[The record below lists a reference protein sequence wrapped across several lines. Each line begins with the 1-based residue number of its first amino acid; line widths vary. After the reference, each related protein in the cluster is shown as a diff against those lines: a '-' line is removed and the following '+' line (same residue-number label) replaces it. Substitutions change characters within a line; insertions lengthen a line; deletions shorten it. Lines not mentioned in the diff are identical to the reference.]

1 MSRRSSAL
9 PWLLVV
15 AGAILVAGYAGADEK
30 ASPRA
35 AAAKPSVTAPLSA
48 ADVYRKCEASVATLG
63 FARKDPADPKT
74 THTEYGTGVI
84 VHEAGYILTNAHILR
99 RGGKGAAG
107 IHGRDYP
114 CRVVAVDEMR
124 DLAVLKVDAEQPLTP
139 IQFGHSSTL
148 VPGDPIVTIGS
159 PFGVGLSVTTGV
171 VAALN
176 RSTKSDY
183 TSFPSMIQTNTA
195 INPGS
200 SGGPLLN
207 MRGEMIGINT
217 TSKTGANDMGYA
229 IPVDRIRE
237 ALPEILD
244 PEGRLGFVL
253 GLRVTTGSPA
263 AVTDVAKG
271 APAEA
276 AGIRAGDFVIGVGG
290 ATVAS
295 GIDYSFALMNCH
307 AGEPLR
313 LRLVRGGQTI
323 DLAATPVAIPPR
335 NPDNPPNLVPGLV
348 REYYEGTWDRLPDF
362 ATLKPKATAKA
373 ETFDLGPYRGK
384 DNFALRFTGYIDVPA
399 DGIWAFY
406 LKSDDGSR
414 LWIGDRLVVDRDGAH
429 PPTENRGFI
438 PLMAGKHAIRV
449 EYFDRTELEELAV
462 SWEGPKVKKQAVP
475 AGVLFAAQSK

>member
-9 PWLLVV
+9 PWLLVI

-74 THTEYGTGVI
+74 THTEYGTGVL
-84 VHEAGYILTNAHILR
+84 VNEAGYILTNAHILR

-107 IHGRDYP
+107 ILGRDYP
-114 CRVVAVDEMR
+114 CRIVAVDEMR
-124 DLAVLKVDAEQPLTP
+124 DLAVLKIDAEQPLTP

-148 VPGDPIVTIGS
+148 VVGEPIVTIGS

-183 TSFPSMIQTNTA
+183 THFPNMIQTNTA

-229 IPVDRIRE
+229 IPVDRICE

-276 AGIRAGDFVIGVGG
+276 AGVRAGDFVIGVGD
-290 ATVAS
+290 AAVAG

-313 LRLVRGGQTI
+313 LRLVRGDRTI
-323 DLAATPVAIPPR
+323 DLAATPAAIPPR

-362 ATLKPKATAKA
+362 AALKPKATAKA
-373 ETFDLGPYRGK
+373 KTFDLGPYRGK

-429 PPTENRGFI
+429 PPTEKRGFI
-438 PLMAGKHAIRV
+438 LLVFGKHAIRV
-449 EYFDRTELEELAV
+449 EYFDRTETEELVV

-475 AGVLFAAQSK
+475 AGAVFTQPK